1 MASHSF
7 AANDHPVLTKDKHM
21 KRLLMIGLLLGALG
35 LAGSDAV
42 TAQDMPRFMV
52 IVEERVDGQPSEVS
66 SVAAKIEEEFLKRG
80 YRLVDKSQFD
90 QITARDIALAES
102 NPARARELGMRYGAE
117 LVITGKAETSF
128 DAEKTFYGVVNYE
141 FASKGTARLIITD
154 TGELIAVVS
163 KSAKK
168 SATGMSSAANLS
180 LQVLGSSIAEELLAR
195 TTAKLAEMSAG
206 PRILQVAFVG
216 IDNLVVL
223 DYETRLVREVPIIK
237 ALKIR
242 YLEKDVAVYE
252 ATVTGTL
259 EDLRKALSARSDLA
273 VIGFTGN
280 RLDVTSE
287 GGVVRANTTSFMTS
301 PLEIVDLQ
309 ADNIFPSN
317 VNYYARHR
325 VARVSVKNT
334 AEAPI
339 RNVKVSLFVPGYMA
353 LPSEQM
359 VNELAAGASEE
370 FDLSATFNAQALYA
384 LNATTSGQAKVELTY
399 LHNNREQSR
408 SFVKPVTIY
417 SRNTIS
423 WSRGESVGSFITET
437 DDAVVA
443 FSRHVVGAVSKAESM
458 QSNLPQTVTNA
469 IAVWSGIR
477 AVGISYVSDPWK
489 SAEGDV
495 LDQIQYPRETLASK
509 TGDCDD
515 SSVLLASCLENIG
528 IRTKLVGTEDHV
540 FLMFD
545 TGVKPK
551 NAYVVSLNEAD
562 YVVHEKSVWIPLET
576 TLIRQPFL
584 EAWKA
589 GADEYASLV
598 REKRLM
604 QLIDVRAAKELFP
617 PVSLP
622 SAPSPAPQAGEE
634 ILRLAS
640 DDVIQ
645 YRYGQSV
652 LLSDALAAL
661 RKRTDQASKNEAAM
675 LLAKTG
681 DLDGAMKSLSGAE
694 SAAALNTTGNIQV
707 LKNDLAAAQES
718 YQKALALEPNDGG
731 LYLNFGLARYLAG
744 SADDAAQAFEAA
756 VSKFTTRE
764 EAYAVLGLD
773 EVSEALGTRGEAAA
787 PARVAKADIFALLN
801 RSLEKV
807 PDRAAGSTQANRVR
821 ERYKNEQNRY
831 VFGGRRGAD
840 PTQIASIKDYLYWKH

>member
-1 MASHSF
+1 
-7 AANDHPVLTKDKHM
+7 M
-21 KRLLMIGLLLGALG
+21 KRSLMIALLTGALG
-35 LAGSDAV
+35 LGGPDAAN
-42 TAQDMPRFMV
+42 AQDMPRFMV
-52 IVEERVDGQPSEVS
+52 IVEERVDGQPTDVS
-66 SVAAKIEEEFLKRG
+66 SVAARIEEEFLKRG

-90 QITARDIALAES
+90 QISARDIALAES

-117 LVITGKAETSF
+117 LVITGKAETTF

-141 FASKGTARLIITD
+141 FASKGTARLVITD

-163 KSAKK
+163 ASAKK

-180 LQVLGSSIAEELLAR
+180 LQVLGSSIAQELLAK
-195 TTAKLAEMSAG
+195 TDSKLAAMSSG
-206 PRILQVAFVG
+206 PKIVQVAFVG

-252 ATVTGTL
+252 ATITGTL
-259 EDLRKALSARSDLA
+259 EDLRKALSAREDLA

-301 PLEIVDLQ
+301 PLEIMDLQ
-309 ADNIFPSN
+309 VENIFPSN

-325 VARVSVKNT
+325 VARLSVHNT
-334 AEAPI
+334 AEAAV

-353 LPSEQM
+353 LPSEQI
-359 VNELAAGASEE
+359 VSELAPGAKEE

-399 LHNNREQSR
+399 QHNNREQSR

-423 WSRGESVGSFITET
+423 WSRGESVGSFITES

-443 FSRHVVGAVSKAESM
+443 FSRHVVGAVSGADNM
-458 QSNLPQTVTNA
+458 RSNLPQSVTNA
-469 IAVWSGIR
+469 IAVWNGIR

-495 LDQIQYPRETLASK
+495 LDQIQYPRETLASR

-515 SSVLLASCLENIG
+515 SSVLLASCFENIG
-528 IRTKLVGTEDHV
+528 IRTKLIGTEDHV

-551 NAYVVSLNEAD
+551 NGYAVSLDESD
-562 YVVHEKSVWIPLET
+562 FVVHDKSLWIPLET
-576 TLIRQPFL
+576 TLIRESFMQAW
-584 EAWKA
+584 EAGSEQY
-589 GADEYASLV
+589 GALV

-617 PVSLP
+617 PASLP
-622 SAPSPAPQAGEE
+622 SAPPATPPTSSKVLQ
-634 ILRLAS
+634 LAS

-645 YRYGQSV
+645 YRYRQSV
-652 LLSDALAAL
+652 LLSEALAAL
-661 RKRTDQASKNEAAM
+661 GKRTDQAAKNESAV

-681 DLDGAMKSLSGAE
+681 DVDAALKSLAGLE
-694 SAAALNTTGNIQV
+694 SAGALNTTGNIQV

-718 YQKALALEPNDGG
+718 YQKALALDPNDGG

-773 EVSEALGTRGEAAA
+773 EVSEAIGTRGEAAA

-807 PDRAAGSTQANRVR
+807 PDRASGSAQANRVR

-840 PTQIASIKDYLYWKH
+840 PTQIASIKDFLYWKE